1 MQKKVLSEIDLYY
14 GSINMPKG
22 FEIKND
28 TIKNSIL
35 NSFINEDRISKNIKD
50 YSYSDYKIPFSQM
63 LGWLND
69 YIRDHFNVE
78 YHKVLVPKLSW
89 GNVYDYNQKSFSRTT
104 VDPVDLRN
112 SCDYTFIYGVD
123 VGKDSTGVVIEYD
136 DNRRKGRSWHIPLNN
151 NTFVM
156 FPSTN
161 QYFISPNKS
170 KQMNVIL
177 TNTYEYIYS
186 LLVLSICRSIANLR

>member
-14 GSINMPKG
+14 GEINTPKG
-22 FEIKND
+22 FEIKRD

-35 NSFINEDRISKNIKD
+35 DSFIKEKRISKNIKD
-50 YSYSDYKIPFSQM
+50 YSYVDYQLEYSQAHQ
-63 LGWLND
+63 WLQD
-69 YIRDHFNVE
+69 YIRDHFKGE
-78 YHKVLVPKLSW
+78 YDKTLVPKLNW
-89 GNVYDYNQKSFSRTT
+89 GNVYEYNQKSFSRNT

-112 SCDYTFIYGVD
+112 AADYTFIYGVD

-136 DNRRKGRSWHIPLNN
+136 DNRRKGRTWHLPLNN

-156 FPSTN
+156 FPSTQ

-170 KQMNVIL
+170 KQMNIIL
-177 TNTYEYIYS
+177 TTTYEYI
-186 LLVLSICRSIANLR
+186 